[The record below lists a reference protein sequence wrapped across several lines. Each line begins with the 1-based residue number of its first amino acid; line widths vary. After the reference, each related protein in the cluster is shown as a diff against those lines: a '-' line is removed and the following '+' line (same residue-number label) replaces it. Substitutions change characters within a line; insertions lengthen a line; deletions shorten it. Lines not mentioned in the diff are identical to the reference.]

1 MRKPRKEEIILS
13 ENNEKITKGG
23 ISVET
28 AHIFPVIKKWLYSEK
43 EIFVRELVSNACDA
57 ATKMKRLS
65 SLGEIK
71 GLEDEKYRIDV
82 IVSKNEKTITVRD
95 NGIGM
100 TADEVEKYICQMAL
114 SGALD
119 FIQKYEGEGDSASGN
134 GIIGH
139 FGLGFYSAF
148 MVSDTVDVITKSY
161 TGAPAV
167 KWSCNEAGEYEM
179 SETDE
184 RKERGTDIILH
195 INAEGEEYL
204 SAYKLREVLDKYC
217 SFMPIEIY
225 FTDAD
230 ENTETKDKENGE
242 KTEKKAPEPIN
253 DVNPLWLKN
262 PSECTKE
269 EYIEFYRKVFHD
281 YREPLF
287 YIHLN
292 VDYPLNFKGILYF
305 PKLAHEYDS
314 LEGQVK
320 LYYNQV
326 YVADNIKE
334 VIPEFLLMLKG
345 VLDCPE
351 LPLNVSRSYLQN
363 SGYVSKISTHI
374 VKKVADKINSMFNTE
389 REEYEKVWRD
399 LKTFVEYGA
408 IRDRKFFERVL
419 PAVIW
424 EKTDGTFVTLD
435 NYLESAKEKHAD
447 TVYYTTDK
455 VSQAQ
460 YVSMFEKEGIDVVVL
475 DTVIETQFITLLENE
490 KKIKFVR
497 VDADVAGA
505 LKAEGEATDEPALTE
520 LMKKVSGN
528 EKLTVKYE
536 LLKDASTP
544 AVLNIPEEARRM
556 EDMMRMYRISTGDM
570 GMQAPS
576 SEATLVINKSS
587 SLVAHL
593 IDVLSKDEARA
604 EQIASQMYT
613 LALLS
618 QRQLTADELKSFLA
632 QSFEVLEKL

>member
-1 MRKPRKEEIILS
+1 MP
-13 ENNEKITKGG
+13 ENNEKNIKGG

-28 AHIFPVIKKWLYSEK
+28 ANIFPVIKKWLYSEK

-65 SLGEIK
+65 SLGEVK

-82 IVSKNEKTITVRD
+82 SVSKNLRTITVKD

-100 TADEVEKYICQMAL
+100 SEAEVEKYICQMAL

-119 FIQKYEGEGDSASGN
+119 FIEKYEGEAQNANN

-148 MVSDTVDVITKSY
+148 MVSDRVDVITKSY
-161 TGAPAV
+161 TDAPAV
-167 KWSCNEAGEYEM
+167 KWSCSEAGEYEM
-179 SETDE
+179 SEDSRE
-184 RKERGTDIILH
+184 ERGTEIILH
-195 INAEGEEYL
+195 VNDEGEEYL
-204 SAYKLREVLDKYC
+204 SAYKLKEVLEKYC
-217 SFMPIEIY
+217 AFMPVEIY
-225 FTDAD
+225 FTDEDA
-230 ENTETKDKENGE
+230 
-242 KTEKKAPEPIN
+242 EKKEDEAETTIN
-253 DVNPLWLKN
+253 DTTPLWLKN

-269 EYIEFYRKVFHD
+269 EYTEFYRKVFND

-305 PKLAHEYDS
+305 PKPSHEYDS

-363 SGYVSKISTHI
+363 SGYVSKISSHI
-374 VKKVADKINSMFNTE
+374 VKKVADKINSLFNTQ
-389 REEYEKVWRD
+389 REEFEKLWRD
-399 LKTFVEYGA
+399 IKTFVEYGA
-408 IRDRKFFERVL
+408 LRDRKFFDRIL
-419 PAVIW
+419 PSVIW
-424 EKTDGTFVTLD
+424 EKTSGEYVGLED
-435 NYLESAKEKHAD
+435 YLENAKEKHEN

-460 YVSMFEKEGIDVVVL
+460 YVSMFENEGIDVVIL
-475 DTVIETQFITLLENE
+475 DTVIENQFITLIENE
-490 KKIKFVR
+490 KKVKFIR
-497 VDADVAGA
+497 VDSDVAGS
-505 LKAEGEATDEPALTE
+505 LRAEGDAGDAPALTE
-520 LMKKVSGN
+520 LMRKISAK
-528 EKLTVKYE
+528 EKLEVKYE

-544 AVLNIPEEARRM
+544 ALLNISEEARRM
-556 EDMMRMYRISTGDM
+556 EDMMRMYRISMGDES
-570 GMQAPS
+570 PILPE
-576 SEATLVINKSS
+576 SEYTLVINKSS
-587 SLVAHL
+587 SLIKHI
-593 IDVLSKDEARA
+593 IDILPTDAARA
-604 EQIASQMYT
+604 EQIARQMYS

-618 QRQLTADELKSFLA
+618 QRRLTAEELKNFLA
-632 QSFEVLEKL
+632 QSYEVLEKL

>member
-1 MRKPRKEEIILS
+1 MS
-13 ENNEKITKGG
+13 ENNEKTVKGG
-23 ISVET
+23 IGVET

-57 ATKMKRLS
+57 ATKMKRLI

-71 GLEDEKYRIDV
+71 GGDDESYRIDV
-82 IVSKNEKTITVRD
+82 ILDKEAKTITVRD

-100 TADEVEKYICQMAL
+100 TSQEVEKYICQMAL

-119 FIQKYEGEGDSASGN
+119 FIQKYEGEGDAASGN

-148 MVSDTVDVITKSY
+148 MVSDTVELITKSY
-161 TGAPAV
+161 TDAPAI
-167 KWSCNEAGEYEM
+167 KWVCNEAGEYEM

-184 RKERGTDIILH
+184 RELRGTDVILH
-195 INAEGEEYL
+195 VNSEGDEYL
-204 SAYKLREVLDKYC
+204 NEYKLKEVLDKYC

-225 FTDAD
+225 FTNVGEEA
-230 ENTETKDKENGE
+230 ENKEGE
-242 KTEKKAPEPIN
+242 EEKKPEPLN
-253 DVNPLWLKN
+253 DISPLWLKN

-363 SGYVSKISTHI
+363 SGYVSKISSHI

-389 REEYEKVWRD
+389 REEYEKLWRD

-408 IRDRKFFERVL
+408 MRDRKFFERVQGS
-419 PAVIW
+419 VIW
-424 EKTDGTFVTLD
+424 EKTTGGYVTLD
-435 NYLESAKEKHAD
+435 DLLESAKEKHAD

-460 YVSMFEKEGIDVVVL
+460 YVSMFEKEGLDVVVL
-475 DTVIETQFITLLENE
+475 DTMIETQFISLLEGE

-497 VDADVAGA
+497 VDADLAGA
-505 LKAEGEATDEPALTE
+505 LKGEGEAKDEPELAE
-520 LMKKVSGN
+520 LMKKISGN
-528 EKLTVKYE
+528 EKLEVKFE
-536 LLKDASTP
+536 LLKDESTP
-544 AVLNIPEEARRM
+544 AIINIPEETRRM
-556 EDMMRMYRISTGDM
+556 EDMMRMYRLSAGDN
-570 GMQAPS
+570 GMQLPPS
-576 SEATLVINKSS
+576 EMTLVINNSS
-587 SLVAHL
+587 PL
-593 IDVLSKDEARA
+593 IKHICEVLPTDEARA
-604 EQIASQMYT
+604 EQIARQMYS

-618 QRQLTADELKSFLA
+618 QRPLTADELKSFLA

>member
-1 MRKPRKEEIILS
+1 MS
-13 ENNEKITKGG
+13 ENTVKGG

-65 SLGEIK
+65 SLGQVK

-82 IVSKNEKTITVRD
+82 IVSKNDKTITVKD

-100 TADEVEKYICQMAL
+100 SESEVEKYICQMAL

-119 FIQKYEGEGDSASGN
+119 FIQKYEGESENNQS

-148 MVSDTVDVITKSY
+148 MVSDRVELITKSY
-161 TGAPAV
+161 TDAPAV
-167 KWSCNEAGEYEM
+167 KWSCNDAGEYEM
-179 SETDE
+179 STTDE
-184 RKERGTDIILH
+184 REERGTEIILH
-195 INAEGEEYL
+195 INSEGEEYL
-204 SAYKLREVLDKYC
+204 SAYKLSEVLEKYC
-217 SFMPIEIY
+217 SFMPVEIY

-230 ENTETKDKENGE
+230 AEKKEGEEE
-242 KTEKKAPEPIN
+242 KTPEPVN
-253 DVNPLWLKN
+253 DVSPLWLKN
-262 PSECTKE
+262 PSDCTKE

-363 SGYVSKISTHI
+363 SGYVSKISSHI
-374 VKKVADKINSMFNTE
+374 VKKVADKINSMFNTQ
-389 REEYEKVWRD
+389 REEFEKLWRD

-408 IRDRKFFERVL
+408 LRDRKFFERVL

-424 EKTDGTFVTLD
+424 EKTDGSFVTLD
-435 NYLESAKEKHAD
+435 DYLEAAKEKHEN

-460 YVSMFEKEGIDVVVL
+460 YVSMFENENIDVVVL

-497 VDADVAGA
+497 VDADLAGV
-505 LKAEGEATDEPALTE
+505 LKADGEAGDEPALTK
-520 LMKKVSGN
+520 LMQKVSGN
-528 EKLTVKYE
+528 AELEVKYE
-536 LLKDASTP
+536 LLKDGSTP
-544 AVLNIPEEARRM
+544 AVLNISEEERRM
-556 EDMMRMYRISTGDM
+556 EDMMRMYRMSMPDFGAQM
-570 GMQAPS
+570 PS
-576 SEATLVINKSS
+576 SKVTLVINKSS
-587 SLVAHL
+587 NL
-593 IDVLSKDEARA
+593 IKHILEILPTDEARA
-604 EQIASQMYT
+604 EKIAKQTYT

-618 QRQLTADELKSFLA
+618 QRQLTAEELKGFLA
-632 QSFEVLEKL
+632 QSYSVLEEL

>member
-1 MRKPRKEEIILS
+1 MS
-13 ENNEKITKGG
+13 EKTVKGG

-43 EIFVRELVSNACDA
+43 EIFIRELVSNACDA

-65 SLGEIK
+65 SLGEVK
-71 GLEDEKYRIDV
+71 GLEDENYRIDV
-82 IVSKNEKTITVRD
+82 IVSREDKTITVRD

-100 TADEVEKYICQMAL
+100 TEDEVEKYICQMAL

-119 FIQKYEGEGDSASGN
+119 FIQKYEGEGEGSNN

-139 FGLGFYSAF
+139 FGLGFYSSF
-148 MVSDTVDVITKSY
+148 MVSDTVDVITRSY

-179 SETDE
+179 SQTDE
-184 RKERGTDIILH
+184 KETRGTDIILH
-195 INAEGEEYL
+195 INSEGEEYL
-204 SAYKLREVLDKYC
+204 GAYKLKEILDKYC
-217 SFMPIEIY
+217 SFMPVEIY

-230 ENTETKDKENGE
+230 AEVKEDGE
-242 KTEKKAPEPIN
+242 EKIPEPIN
-253 DVNPLWLKN
+253 DISPLWLKN

-269 EYIEFYRKVFHD
+269 EYIEFYRKVFRD

-363 SGYVSKISTHI
+363 SGYVGKISTHI

-389 REEYEKVWRD
+389 REEFEKLWRD

-419 PAVIW
+419 PSVIW
-424 EKTDGTFVTLD
+424 EKTDGTYVTLD
-435 NYLESAKEKHAD
+435 DYLEAAKQKHEN

-460 YVSMFEKEGIDVVVL
+460 YVSMFEKESIDVVVL

-490 KKIKFVR
+490 KKLKFVR

-505 LKAEGEATDEPALTE
+505 LKAEGEAGDEPELTE
-520 LMKKVSGN
+520 LMRKVSASD
-528 EKLTVKYE
+528 ELEVKYE

-544 AVLNIPEEARRM
+544 AVLNISEEARRM
-556 EDMMRMYRISTGDM
+556 DDMMRMYRISMGDM
-570 GMQAPS
+570 GSQMPS
-576 SEATLVINKSS
+576 SKATLVINKSN
-587 SLVAHL
+587 SLVKHIIEVMAS
-593 IDVLSKDEARA
+593 DKDRA
-604 EQIASQMYT
+604 EQIARQMYT

-618 QRQLTADELKSFLA
+618 QRQLTAEELKSFLA
-632 QSFEVLEKL
+632 QSYDVLEKL

>member
-1 MRKPRKEEIILS
+1 MS
-13 ENNEKITKGG
+13 ENNEKIVKGG

-28 AHIFPVIKKWLYSEK
+28 ANIFPVIKKWLYSEK
-43 EIFVRELVSNACDA
+43 EIFIRELVSNACDA

-65 SLGEIK
+65 SLGEVK

-82 IVSKNEKTITVRD
+82 TVSKSDRTITVKD

-100 TADEVEKYICQMAL
+100 TEAEVEKYICQMAL

-119 FIQKYEGEGDSASGN
+119 FIQKYEGETENANN

-148 MVSDTVDVITKSY
+148 MVSDRVDVITKSY
-161 TGAPAV
+161 TDAPAV

-179 SETDE
+179 STDG
-184 RKERGTDIILH
+184 KNERGTEIILYV
-195 INAEGEEYL
+195 NSEGEEYL
-204 SAYKLREVLDKYC
+204 NAYKLREVLEKYC
-217 SFMPIEIY
+217 SFMPVEIY
-225 FTDAD
+225 FEDEDA
-230 ENTETKDKENGE
+230 
-242 KTEKKAPEPIN
+242 EKKEDEIIEPIN
-253 DVNPLWLKN
+253 DVSPLWLKN

-269 EYIEFYRKVFHD
+269 EYNEFYRKVFKD

-363 SGYVSKISTHI
+363 SGYVSKISSHI
-374 VKKVADKINSMFNTE
+374 VKKVADKINSLFSTQ
-389 REEYEKVWRD
+389 REEFEKLWRD
-399 LKTFVEYGA
+399 IKTFAIYGA
-408 IRDRKFFERVL
+408 MRERKFFERVL
-419 PAVIW
+419 PSVIW
-424 EKTDGTFVTLD
+424 EKTTGGYVTLD
-435 NYLESAKEKHAD
+435 KYLEDAKEKHEN

-497 VDADVAGA
+497 VDSDVSSA
-505 LKAEGEATDEPALTE
+505 LKSDGEAGDEPALTE

-528 EKLTVKYE
+528 EKLEVKYE

-544 AVLNIPEEARRM
+544 ALLNISEEARRM

-570 GMQAPS
+570 GVS
-576 SEATLVINKSS
+576 SPVLESTLVINKANN
-587 SLVAHL
+587 LVKHI
-593 IDVLSKDEARA
+593 IDVLASDEKRA
-604 EQIASQMYT
+604 EQIARQMYS

-618 QRQLTADELKSFLA
+618 QRQLTAEELKNFLA

>member
-1 MRKPRKEEIILS
+1 MS
-13 ENNEKITKGG
+13 ESNEKTAKGG

-71 GLEDEKYRIDV
+71 GLEDEKYRIDI

-100 TADEVEKYICQMAL
+100 TSEEVEKYICQMAL

-119 FIQKYEGEGDSASGN
+119 FIQKYEGEGEAANGN

-167 KWSCNEAGEYEM
+167 KWTCNEAGEYEM

-184 RKERGTDIILH
+184 REERGTDIILH

-230 ENTETKDKENGE
+230 ENTEKGDAENGDE
-242 KTEKKAPEPIN
+242 AEKKVPEPIN

-363 SGYVSKISTHI
+363 SGYVNKISTHI

-389 REEYEKVWRD
+389 REEYEKLWRD
-399 LKTFVEYGA
+399 MKTFVEYGA

-424 EKTDGTFVTLD
+424 EKTDGSFVTLD
-435 NYLESAKEKHAD
+435 DYLESAKEKHAD

-536 LLKDASTP
+536 LLKDTSTP

-570 GMQAPS
+570 GMQTPS
-576 SEATLVINKSS
+576 SEATLVINKSN
-587 SLVAHL
+587 SLVAHI
-593 IDVLSKDEARA
+593 IDVLSSDEARA
-604 EQIASQMYT
+604 EQIAGQMYT

-632 QSFEVLEKL
+632 QRFEVLEKL